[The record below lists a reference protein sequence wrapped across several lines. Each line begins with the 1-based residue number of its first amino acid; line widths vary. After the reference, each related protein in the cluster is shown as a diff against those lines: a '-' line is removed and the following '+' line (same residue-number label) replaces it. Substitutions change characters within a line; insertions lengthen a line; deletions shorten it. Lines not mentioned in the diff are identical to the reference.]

1 MAKEKETA
9 GGVGLLGFDVPAI
22 VSAEEDD
29 LRVIAAVECRDAAVA
44 PPLVAVV
51 VRDQVC
57 VCARLPCPLARSR

>member
-1 MAKEKETA
+1 MAKETA

-22 VSAEEDD
+22 VSAEEDH
-29 LRVIAAVECRDAAVA
+29 LRVIAAVECRDADVA

-57 VCARLPCPLARSR
+57 VSARLPCPLARSR